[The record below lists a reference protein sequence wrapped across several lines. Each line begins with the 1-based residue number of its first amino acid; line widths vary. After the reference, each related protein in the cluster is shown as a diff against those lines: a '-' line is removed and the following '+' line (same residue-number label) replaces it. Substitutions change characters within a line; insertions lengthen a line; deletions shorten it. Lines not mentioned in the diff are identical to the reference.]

1 MKFAAILR
9 QRCPRCLRGAVF
21 GGFVRMNPSCPGCGL
36 RFEREGGYF
45 LGAMYYS
52 YAVAIAACAPI
63 ALLGWWA
70 GWSTLSIGI
79 AGTAAMVL
87 VAPFGFRISRV
98 LWLHMDQAFDPR

>member
-1 MKFAAILR
+1 MHISPILR

-21 GGFVRMNPSCPGCGL
+21 RGLVRMNQACPECGL
-36 RFEREGGYF
+36 RFEREAGYF

-52 YAVAIAACAPI
+52 YAVAIAACIPV

-70 GWSTLSIGI
+70 GWSTLAIGF
-79 AGTAAMVL
+79 AGSAAMIL
-87 VAPFGFRISRV
+87 VAPFGFRVSRV